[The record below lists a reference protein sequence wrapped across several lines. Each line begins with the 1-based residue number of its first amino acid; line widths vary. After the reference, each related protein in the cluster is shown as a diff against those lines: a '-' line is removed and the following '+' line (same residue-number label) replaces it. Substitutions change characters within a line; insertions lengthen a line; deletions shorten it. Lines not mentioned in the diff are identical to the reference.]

1 MRDQVIP
8 QKVGNRTGIGK
19 SRSGVGQRP
28 AKRSS
33 SESIVARLRSLL
45 GYVPTALR
53 IAAIAIV
60 CLLVLVVYRAAA
72 SASFF
77 QIKKVETKGA
87 SRASVDD
94 IQTAVRHEVAETGV
108 WRADLVEI
116 SKHLERLPWVRSAI
130 VTRVLPDGIRVR
142 ISERQPRAVVRTTAG
157 RFIWVDDDA
166 VYLGE
171 MAPTDQLPGFFLRG
185 WNEDEGGQVE
195 NRQRIVKFLELQRD
209 WERQGLSER
218 VSEVN
223 LQDLRDVRVQ
233 LGGDD
238 SRIEIRLGSQEQ
250 GARLQKAL
258 TVLDAHRQTARG
270 PLISYID
277 LSQGKR
283 AIVGLTT
290 GKNTVAD
297 GTDPA
302 SSSAQTPAQSSEERA
317 AQTPEGREPRSNPR
331 CPSPRSTQS
340 VSTLGPAK
348 LRVLPASQAKAGCLK
363 LSVSVK
369 RMRAACARVSSSI
382 PMRRLMRS
390 RRPSKKR

>member
-28 AKRSS
+28 AKRASG
-33 SESIVARLRSLL
+33 ESITARLRSLL

-53 IAAIAIV
+53 IATIAIV
-60 CLLVLVVYRAAA
+60 CLLVVVVYRAAA
-72 SASFF
+72 AASFF

-87 SRASVDD
+87 SRASVDE
-94 IQTAVRHEVAETGV
+94 IQAAVRHDVADTGV
-108 WRADLVEI
+108 WRADLQAI
-116 SKHLERLPWVRSAI
+116 SQHLEHLPWVRSAI

-142 ISERQPRAVVRTTAG
+142 ITERQPRAVVRTSSG

-171 MAPTDQLPGFFLRG
+171 MAATDQMPAFFLRG
-185 WNEDEGGQVE
+185 WNEDEGGQAD
-195 NRQRIVKFLELQRD
+195 NRQRVAKFLELQRD
-209 WERQGLSER
+209 WEGQGLAER

-233 LGGDD
+233 LAGDD
-238 SRIEIRLGSQEQ
+238 SQIEVRLGSQEQ
-250 GARLQKAL
+250 GVRLQKAL
-258 TVLDAHRQTARG
+258 TVLDAQRQTARG

-290 GKNTVAD
+290 GNRTVAE
-297 GTDPA
+297 GTE
-302 SSSAQTPAQSSEERA
+302 TPVQR
-317 AQTPEGREPRSNPR
+317 
-331 CPSPRSTQS
+331 
-340 VSTLGPAK
+340 
-348 LRVLPASQAKAGCLK
+348 
-363 LSVSVK
+363 
-369 RMRAACARVSSSI
+369 
-382 PMRRLMRS
+382 
-390 RRPSKKR
+390 